1 MVRLVI
7 RCQYTGHY
15 VFTRIQ
21 MRPDTAIAG
30 ARIFCPYCATDHVW
44 SCDEARFEERRK
56 PLVAARELK
65 SVESNSAL
73 AQSLVPQGAQA
84 SAYSPAPIFRRSV
97 PLPSRPFLE

>member
-44 SCDEARFEERRK
+44 SCDEARFEEQRK
-56 PLVAARELK
+56 PLVRH
-65 SVESNSAL
+65 
-73 AQSLVPQGAQA
+73 A
-84 SAYSPAPIFRRSV
+84 S
-97 PLPSRPFLE
+97 